1 MFATV
6 RGTPFLHHNVSKR
19 VLRRAATGA
28 GLDRPGRRVRFH
40 DLRHTFASHLI
51 IDIRLDVAQ
60 VSAILGHARTS
71 MTLDTYTHLFE
82 EARHEANIRAQLA
95 KSNFANLLEARVRP
109 RLPAAEHLRST
120 RAAVP
125 RTRHNRPQRHHRCAP
140 HRASERRLYLTKT

>member
-82 EARHEANIRAQLA
+82 EARHVANIRAELA
-95 KSNFANLLEARVRP
+95 KSDFANLLEARVRP
-109 RLPAAEHLRST
+109 RLPAGEHLHST

-125 RTRHNRPQRHHRCAP
+125 RRLQNRPQRHHRCAP